1 MEPSFGIR
9 LLNLFKE
16 SVELSSTEI
25 AAVLDINLS
34 SVEKGLFDFMQ
45 NGWVQ
50 ARVSGETLFY
60 SLVKERLREI
70 NYFINMYSR
79 SRMEKD
85 ISRLENILKARFSTE
100 EPANFSS

>member
-25 AAVLDINLS
+25 AAILDVNLS

-60 SLVKERLREI
+60 SLVKERMREI
-70 NYFINMYSR
+70 NYFINIYNCSKMDR
-79 SRMEKD
+79 D
-85 ISRLENILKARFSTE
+85 ILRLENILKARFSNE
-100 EPANFSS
+100 EAVNLSN